1 MQDVIGP
8 ALVLG
13 VIFWGIVAVIREV
26 AQSKLRQRVLDK
38 GANPANINMQG
49 LFARETCSCS
59 RYSPLKWGMILV
71 GIGLVLLIAQILPRE
86 VSDEAT
92 IGAMLV
98 VAGVCLLVFHFI
110 VPAADKTEEKKT
122 GR

>member
-1 MQDVIGP
+1 MHDVIGP

-38 GANPANINMQG
+38 GANPANINTQG
-49 LFARETCSCS
+49 LFAREACSCS

-86 VSDEAT
+86 VSEEAT
-92 IGAMLV
+92 VGAMLV

-110 VPAADKTEEKKT
+110 VPAPEKAEEKKT